1 MFGCFLLWYIYGSV
15 VLFIL
20 CKKVLPA
27 YFMSSFCSVSSAGLF
42 EFFLDF
48 GCLSCCWLLFEFFG
62 VELYMLDLI
71 LQFKLCNLSI
81 VLIVTFLELYEW
93 DLDIFS
99 YKFMY
104 FKYLLIYLFKYVN
117 KNYPILFFIFFKNK
131 TFVTVVRGCK
141 PI

>member
-1 MFGCFLLWYIYGSV
+1 LDVFYYGIFMDLLYYSFFVKKSSLLILWVAFVLFHLQVSLSFFWILAAFRVVGCFLSFLELNYICW
-15 VLFIL
+15 IW
-20 CKKVLPA
+20 
-27 YFMSSFCSVSSAGLF
+27 FCSLNYVIYLLF
-42 EFFLDF
+42 
-48 GCLSCCWLLFEFFG
+48 WLL
-62 VELYMLDLI
+62 LL
-71 LQFKLCNLSI
+71 K
-81 VLIVTFLELYEW
+81 ELYEW